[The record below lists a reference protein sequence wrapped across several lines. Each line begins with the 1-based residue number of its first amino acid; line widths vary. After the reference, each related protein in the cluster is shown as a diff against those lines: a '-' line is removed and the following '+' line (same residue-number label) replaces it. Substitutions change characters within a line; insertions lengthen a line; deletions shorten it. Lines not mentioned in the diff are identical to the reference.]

1 MVEKDMK
8 MTEHTTILK
17 QHKGYWIGRLR
28 SLVHQGFEERLKKYG
43 ISVASWCVLVSVY
56 DNSARST
63 SDLAQYIEID
73 KAAISRIIEKLAQKG
88 LLIQTVGK
96 DKRTG
101 SISLTQKGL
110 NLVPQLMGEA
120 EDNERVF
127 FSELTMDEQD
137 SLKQIMQKIL
147 IKSSKIRLDGWLK
160 LINEEKQTVSTIKE
174 ILIDSIENKWPFPKT
189 FQMLKDAGLQRCTIY
204 FSDSYKSIYEGS
216 FGTFKGESL
225 QGYTPLETA
234 QEFSA
239 EDFKNA
245 LMYHIKN
252 NTHYL
257 EFLKDAARCGVSHY
271 RVDMNARTVTYYN
284 PDESQSHIEVVP
296 TID

>member
-1 MVEKDMK
+1 
-8 MTEHTTILK
+8 MTKNTTILK
-17 QHKGYWIGRLR
+17 HHKGYWLNRLR
-28 SLVHQGFEERLKKYG
+28 SLVHQGFEVRLEKYDV
-43 ISVASWCVLVSVY
+43 SVASWCVLVSVY

-63 SDLAQYIEID
+63 SELAHYIEID
-73 KAAISRIIEKLAQKG
+73 KASISRVLEKLIQKG
-88 LLIQTVGK
+88 LLIQTAGK
-96 DKRTG
+96 DKRSG
-101 SISLTQKGL
+101 NISLTQKGT
-110 NLVPQLMGEA
+110 NLVPQLIREA
-120 EDNERVF
+120 EENERFF
-127 FSELTMDEQD
+127 FSELSTKEQD
-137 SLKQIMQKIL
+137 FLKLIMQKIL

-174 ILIDSIENKWPFPKT
+174 ILINSKENKWPFPKT
-189 FQMLKDAGLQRCTIY
+189 FQMLKDEGLQRYTIY
-204 FSDSYKSIYEGS
+204 FSDSYESIYEGS
-216 FGTFKGESL
+216 FGTFREESL
-225 QGYTPLETA
+225 QGYTPLETS

-257 EFLKDAARCGVSHY
+257 DFLKDAARCGVSHY
-271 RVDMNARTVTYYN
+271 RVDMDARTVTYYN